1 MSVAFVLAAA
11 AALGHPARSEGS
23 AVRDAGPAFARTR
36 APHVSHT
43 RPVAPLRATRQGG
56 ATYVVIITGASG
68 EPQYAQSFLAAA
80 QAIDEAA
87 RTRFNVPADAV
98 IWLGEDT
105 TKASGRIRGRSTRE
119 NVERELGALAAR
131 VRPGDQ
137 VWVVLIGHGSGE
149 GEQSRFNLVGPD
161 LTAADFARL
170 LGGFAKQQVAFVN
183 ASSASGDFAKVLA
196 APNRVVVTAT
206 KSALERNESLF
217 ARHFAAALKDAAAD
231 VDKDGR
237 VSLREAFDYAKR
249 EVARAYETDNRLLT
263 EHAQLDDAGSLASVL
278 ALGGGTTSTDPKVV
292 ALVGERR
299 ALEAQVAALRARKE
313 SMDAAA
319 YDTQLEA
326 LLLDL
331 ARKNQAIRAAEAA
344 GGRKP

>member
-1 MSVAFVLAAA
+1 MFMK
-11 AALGHPARSEGS
+11 AALLAWQASTTH
-23 AVRDAGPAFARTR
+23 
-36 APHVSHT
+36 
-43 RPVAPLRATRQGG
+43 
-56 ATYVVIITGASG
+56 VVIIAGASG
-68 EPQYAQSFLAAA
+68 EPQYAQSFFAAA

-98 IWLGEDT
+98 VWLGEDT
-105 TKASGRIRGRSTRE
+105 TKAGGRMRGRSTKA
-119 NVERELGALAAR
+119 NVERELTALATR

-137 VWVVLIGHGSGE
+137 VWIVLIGHGSGE

-161 LTAADFARL
+161 LTAADFAGL
-170 LGGFAKQQVAFVN
+170 LAGFSKQQVAFVN

-196 APNRVVVTAT
+196 APNRVIVTAT

-217 ARHFAAALKDAAAD
+217 ARHFAGALRDAAAD

-237 VSLREAFDYAKR
+237 VSVAEAFNYAKR

-263 EHAQLDDAGSLASVL
+263 EHAQLEDAGSLASVL
-278 ALGGGTTSTDPKVV
+278 ALGGGTTSSDPKVV

-299 ALEAQVAALRARKE
+299 ALEAQVAALRARKP
-313 SMDAAA
+313 SMETAA
-319 YDTQLEA
+319 YEQQLEK

-331 ARKNQAIRAAEAA
+331 ARKNQEIRTAEAA

>member
-1 MSVAFVLAAA
+1 M
-11 AALGHPARSEGS
+11 
-23 AVRDAGPAFARTR
+23 
-36 APHVSHT
+36 
-43 RPVAPLRATRQGG
+43 
-56 ATYVVIITGASG
+56 VIVTGASG
-68 EPQYAQSFLAAA
+68 EPQYAQSFFAAA
-80 QAIDEAA
+80 AAIDEAA
-87 RTRFNVPADAV
+87 RTRFGLPADAV
-98 IWLGEDT
+98 VWLGEDT
-105 TKASGRIRGRSTRE
+105 TKAGGRMRGRSTRE
-119 NVERELGALAAR
+119 NVERELTALATR

-170 LGGFAKQQVAFVN
+170 LGGFSKQQVAFVN

-196 APNRVVVTAT
+196 GPNRAVVTAT

-217 ARHFAAALKDAAAD
+217 ARHFAAALRDAAAD

-237 VSLREAFDYAKR
+237 VSLLEAFNYAKR

-263 EHAQLDDAGSLASVL
+263 EHAQLDDNGGALGSVL

-299 ALEAQVAALRARKE
+299 TLEAQVAALRAKKE

-319 YDTQLEA
+319 YEKQLET

-331 ARKNQAIRAAEAA
+331 ARKNQEIRAAEAA